1 MQINFQTRNKAR
13 DFKAARQA
21 LGHDSKIVDAG
32 PKAGSR
38 WQVVIKPKTK

>member
-1 MQINFQTRNKAR
+1 MILNFQTRTKAR
-13 DFKAARQA
+13 MFKAARQV

-38 WQVVIKPKTK
+38 WQVVIKHKSK